1 MKTLITIT
9 KHTTRSFHQAFHQDC
24 QRIVQQIT
32 QQITQQNT
40 HNKYNKS
47 QVRGFT
53 LIEIMIVI
61 VIVGILAAFSFPSYV
76 QHVIKSKRT
85 DAHTALFTMA
95 QQQEHYFAQ
104 NMVYAPDFQTLY
116 NAGAA
121 VANMP
126 SSEDEYTI
134 TLAACADPCRTYTLT
149 ATPVAGKSQA
159 RDKTCVSLSMNHLGE
174 KTALDNNGV
183 DSSSRCW

>member
-1 MKTLITIT
+1 MKIILTSLKNTMLSR
-9 KHTTRSFHQAFHQDC
+9 RSQHLAY
-24 QRIVQQIT
+24 RAAYPLVQQ
-32 QQITQQNT
+32 
-40 HNKYNKS
+40 HKYTPCHS
-47 QVRGFT
+47 LRSSGSGLAWGFT

-61 VIVGILAAFSFPSYV
+61 VIVGILAAVSFPSYV
-76 QHVIKSKRT
+76 QHVINSKRS

-95 QQQEHYFAQ
+95 QQQEQYFAQ

-116 NAGAA
+116 NTGAA
-121 VANMP
+121 VATMP
-126 SSEDEYTI
+126 SPEDEYRI

-159 RDKTCVSLSMNHLGE
+159 RDTTCVSLSISHLGE
-174 KTALDNNGV
+174 KTALDQHSV